1 MAFYEKDETDVHDY
15 PLLDINQTPGSL
27 KSVKY
32 PMAGQT
38 SEYGKVGVYNTKRKT
53 LIYLQPVHE
62 KDDYVTNL
70 TWSPDDEFIY
80 IAELNRDQNH
90 MKWAQYDV
98 NTENELKPSLKKK
111 Q

>member
-1 MAFYEKDETDVHDY
+1 MHDY
-15 PLLDINQTPGSL
+15 PLLNIDQTPGTL
-27 KSVKY
+27 ASVKY
-32 PMAGQT
+32 PMAGQS
-38 SEYGKVGVYNTKRKT
+38 SEYGKVGVYNVKSKT

-70 TWSPDDEFIY
+70 TWGPEDEFIY

-98 NTENELKPSLKKK
+98 KTGKRIKTIFEEK
-111 Q
+111 